1 MVEITKRAIIKL
13 PEDIKLAGLTDYYSG
28 LAAAIYRRG
37 LSEHHNSDLLFGS
50 RKETR
55 YCIDNRN
62 AEKLF
67 DELLCHT
74 GLKEKFWSD
83 PWVQNIY
90 ADTRNLDLPIGIG
103 LRARQNKECFSLP
116 SFENANGH
124 IELTYTSFGEKDKI
138 RTDAILADVL
148 YEINSENRCMLHG
161 KLIPFLSSSYLR
173 RSMQNDQVRITMDKE
188 ISGYRILN
196 SQRCEEFA
204 MPNVSIIEIK
214 YLTDGQIKDNA
225 IELIESYGAMP
236 APGKHYKLYSENLRA
251 NLEAEKS
258 FGTKF
263 SPEYEYELKM
273 DTKNDMLFKKF
284 TALLYSGGIRWM
296 KPVDVV
302 PDPFIRETINEYR
315 ILDGRL
321 ARFTY
326 NGTRLPRAIIKD
338 RGEFLYG
345 GILRRTEKETKFSE
359 RDIDYIKSLPLV
371 GATKRVKEFAE
382 VILPSGNHYSTSI
395 DRSVKSDG
403 GIMYQIEVE
412 YRNSSK
418 ENVSEG
424 IIIKEIEKIASIF
437 MILGESKLSGTRK
450 EDWIKWTK

>member
-1 MVEITKRAIIKL
+1 MEQMRT
-13 PEDIKLAGLTDYYSG
+13 S
-28 LAAAIYRRG
+28 
-37 LSEHHNSDLLFGS
+37 
-50 RKETR
+50 
-55 YCIDNRN
+55 YC
-62 AEKLF
+62 
-67 DELLCHT
+67 
-74 GLKEKFWSD
+74 D
-83 PWVQNIY
+83 PAY
-90 ADTRNLDLPIGIG
+90 CCSSMP
-103 LRARQNKECFSLP
+103 SL
-116 SFENANGH
+116 G
-124 IELTYTSFGEKDKI
+124 
-138 RTDAILADVL
+138 
-148 YEINSENRCMLHG
+148 
-161 KLIPFLSSSYLR
+161 
-173 RSMQNDQVRITMDKE
+173 
-188 ISGYRILN
+188 
-196 SQRCEEFA
+196 
-204 MPNVSIIEIK
+204 
-214 YLTDGQIKDNA
+214 
-225 IELIESYGAMP
+225 
-236 APGKHYKLYSENLRA
+236 A
-251 NLEAEKS
+251 NLETEKS

-263 SPEYEYELKM
+263 SPEYEYELKI

-302 PDPFIRETINEYR
+302 PDPSIRETINEYR
-315 ILDGRL
+315 ILDKRL

-345 GILRRTEKETKFSE
+345 GILRRTERETKFSE

-418 ENVSEG
+418 ENVSED

-437 MILGESKLSGTRK
+437 MILGEAKLSGTRK
-450 EDWIKWTK
+450 EDWIRWTK